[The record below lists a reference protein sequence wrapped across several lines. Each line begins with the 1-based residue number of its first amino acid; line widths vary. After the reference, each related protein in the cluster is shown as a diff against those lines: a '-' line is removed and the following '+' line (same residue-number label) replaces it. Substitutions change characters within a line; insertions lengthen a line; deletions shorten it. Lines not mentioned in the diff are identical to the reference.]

1 MTYNLFRSEDLDAL
15 YCAVPE
21 DRAVPSFVQAGAW
34 SYDRKLLNEG
44 APRAFDDAAA
54 SIGVRFNGFHLF
66 QDLGSPSPEVA
77 RAMPD
82 GDGHLRVR

>member
-1 MTYNLFRSEDLDAL
+1 VTYNLFRSEDLADL

-34 SYDRKLLNEG
+34 SYDGKLLDEG
-44 APRAFDDAAA
+44 APRAFDHAAA
-54 SIGVRFNGFHLF
+54 MIGVRFNGFHLF
-66 QDLGSPSPEVA
+66 QDLGSPSSEVA

-82 GDGHLRVR
+82 RDGHSRVP